1 MMAGEEVRDMLKR
14 MKIWVMGLPK
24 PVKWLVV
31 IIAALL
37 IGIAVLYLFALL
49 IALLLVCWVNH
60 STDVRTGPEHYQYT
74 YAMIEDWNKRTLN
87 DREDIFD
94 YGEYLYNSHMLLF
107 PRETPSTL
115 KEYYFYWSQ
124 SIDVDYYGV
133 YFTCQMTETEYAD
146 FAEGM
151 ESFIMTTA
159 GGTVGPICDTE
170 HFEYPTYILQ
180 WLDEGDKWEVL
191 EYVMLDAANQTA
203 VFVYTMG
210 ALEKIEANSAY
221 AVTPKTMEILSGE
234 QQGNG
239 FSFDLPG
246 IQQYFSGFSVYD
258 DFDTATYDLGFLDY
272 LK

>member
-1 MMAGEEVRDMLKR
+1 MLKR
-14 MKIWVMGLPK
+14 MKNWVMGLPK
-24 PVKWLVV
+24 PMRWLMV

-37 IGIAVLYLFALL
+37 VGIAALYLFALL
-49 IALLLVCWVNH
+49 ITLLLMCWVNH

-87 DREDIFD
+87 DREDIFG
-94 YGEYLYNSHMLLF
+94 YGEYLYNSYMLLF

-115 KEYYFYWSQ
+115 NEYYFYWSQ

-133 YFTCQMTETEYAD
+133 YFTCQMTESDYDD
-146 FAEGM
+146 FIEGIKRFAVTTAEG
-151 ESFIMTTA
+151 
-159 GGTVGPICDTE
+159 TVSPICDTE

-180 WLDEGDKWEVL
+180 WLDEGEKWEVL
-191 EYVMLDAANQTA
+191 EFVMLDEAKHTA

-210 ALEKIEANSAY
+210 ALEKIEENSAY
-221 AVTPKTMEILSGE
+221 AVTPKTMDVLVDG

-239 FSFDLPG
+239 FSFDLPS
-246 IQQYFSGFSVYD
+246 IQQCFSGFSIYD
-258 DFDTATYDLGFLDY
+258 NFDTATYDLSFLDY